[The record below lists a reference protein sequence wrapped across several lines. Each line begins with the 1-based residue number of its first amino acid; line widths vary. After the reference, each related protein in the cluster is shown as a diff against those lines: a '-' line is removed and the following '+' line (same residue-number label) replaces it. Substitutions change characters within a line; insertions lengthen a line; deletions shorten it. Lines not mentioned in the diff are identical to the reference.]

1 MGTNSTNKLLLAV
14 LQLAYNLGISTVIT
28 ASYTSVQ
35 KVPQINTYQ
44 KRHPS
49 RFLWGLAGSLAIAS
63 VICLVKLSN
72 LQGFIILVAGLLTPV
87 LISLV
92 GVAIAGVKPFI
103 SSRQLAE
110 DTQTQQR
117 KPKASA
123 LLRLL
128 NEIASHFPTHSV
140 PETMVSQE
148 LVERNKENYEQASN
162 ELTPNKAPD
171 VLLSQN
177 HTDFISPYTQKDIY
191 SYASPACCLL
201 LGYQP
206 EELVGRSA
214 YAYEFLYPQDVP
226 ALNQPPVDILYP
238 SEINPISYRIR
249 RQDGNYI
256 WFESTTTAIQ
266 HPVRSA
272 IQETMTVWRE
282 ITEPK
287 QTQTELLEQMHL
299 AQASLTRLWA
309 LAEDVGVALAKGG
322 KLLEILQRC
331 TESMVQH
338 LDTTS
343 AAIWTLNS
351 QSQQLKQQ
359 ASAGE
364 VISLNPD
371 LLNLVAQNYQPYLTR
386 EGLEVQEA
394 SLHPHYFFSYSLVV
408 EERLIGVITLLSNQ
422 PLTEEA
428 SRTLSW
434 IANATAIAIDRYWA
448 RSELLLRRESLLS
461 GLANQIR
468 NSLEL
473 DTILET
479 AVQSI
484 QSLLQIDRCHFLW
497 YRPDETRPYW
507 EVVNEAKNPLLPSHI
522 GQYTIAQMGL
532 FGNQLLNRQIIKVD
546 DVETYSD
553 PTLRQL
559 FVTLGYTSILSIPVE
574 TKLGEFGV
582 ISCGHCTNSRPW
594 DNSEVELLQAVVAE
608 LAIALDQAELYTQAR
623 QAAQIAQAQAQQLEQ
638 ALSQLQATQAQL
650 VQSEKM
656 SSLGQLVAGI
666 AHEINNPI
674 NFIHGNLSYASAYFY
689 DLLSFLRLYQKHYPN
704 PDAEILQQ
712 AEIINVDF
720 IANDLPKLL
729 SSMQRGSD
737 RIRSIVLSLRNFS
750 RLDEADMKPVD
761 LHEGIENTLLI
772 LQHRLKVKG
781 QNTEIQVLKEY
792 ANLPPI
798 ECYPGQLNQVFMNI
812 LTNAIEAFERFR
824 VGTEES
830 SSPAIAIRTG
840 LLDRSDSTQNF
851 QNVLIQISDNG
862 PGMTESVKSRIFDP
876 FFSTKP
882 VGQGT
887 GLGLAISYQV
897 VVKHHQGVL
906 TCTSAPGQG
915 TEFLIEIPIQQNN

>member
-1 MGTNSTNKLLLAV
+1 MGTNSTNKLLLAA
-14 LQLAYNLGISTVIT
+14 LQLAYNLGIFKGLT

-35 KVPQINTYQ
+35 KVKQVNSSQ

-49 RFLWGLAGSLAIAS
+49 RYLWLLGGSLAIAS
-63 VICLVKLSN
+63 VISLVKLSN
-72 LQGFIILVAGLLTPV
+72 LQGFTILLASLLIIV
-87 LISLV
+87 LISLL
-92 GVAIAGVKPFI
+92 GAARAWVKQFI
-103 SSRQLAE
+103 SSRQLVE
-110 DTQTQQR
+110 DTQTQQW
-117 KPKASA
+117 KPKVSA

-128 NEIASHFPTHSV
+128 NEIAFHFATYSV
-140 PETMVSQE
+140 PETIVSQE
-148 LVERNKENYEQASN
+148 LVERSKTNYEQAPN
-162 ELTPNKAPD
+162 ALTQNKAPD
-171 VLLSQN
+171 LLLPQN
-177 HTDFISPYTQKDIY
+177 PTDFISRYTPKGIY

-214 YAYEFLYPQDVP
+214 YEFLYPQDVP
-226 ALNQPPVDILYP
+226 ALNQPPSDILYP

-249 RQDGNYI
+249 CQDSTYI

-266 HPVRSA
+266 HPEMNA
-272 IQETMTVWRE
+272 AQEIITVSRQ

-309 LAEDVGVALAKGG
+309 LAEEVGVALAKGG

-331 TESMVQH
+331 TEAMVQQ

-351 QSQQLKQQ
+351 QSQQLEQQ
-359 ASAGE
+359 AAAGE
-364 VISLNPD
+364 VICLNPD
-371 LLNLVAQNYQPYLTR
+371 LLNLVAQNYQPYLTK
-386 EGLEVQEA
+386 EGLEVQES
-394 SLHPHYFFSYSLVV
+394 SLHPDYFSSYSLVV
-408 EERLIGVITLLSNQ
+408 EDRLIGVITLLSNQ

-434 IANATAIAIDRYWA
+434 IANAIAIAIDRYWA
-448 RSELLLRRESLLS
+448 RKELLCRRESLLS
-461 GLANQIR
+461 GLTNQIR

-484 QSLLQIDRCHFLW
+484 RSLLQIDRCHFLW
-497 YRPDETRPYW
+497 YRPDETTPYW

-522 GQYTIAQMGL
+522 GRYTIAQVGL

-553 PTLRQL
+553 PTLRQI
-559 FVTLGYTSILSIPVE
+559 FVTLGYTSLLSIPVE

-656 SSLGQLVAGI
+656 SSLGQLIAGI

-674 NFIHGNLSYASAYFY
+674 NFIHGNLTYASAYFY

-704 PDAEILQQ
+704 PDAEILEQ
-712 AEIINVDF
+712 AEVINVDF

-729 SSMQRGSD
+729 SSMQRGTD

-750 RLDEADMKPVD
+750 RLDEADMKQVD

-792 ANLPPI
+792 ANLPLI

-812 LTNAIEAFERFR
+812 LTNAIEAFERSR
-824 VGTEES
+824 IGTEDCS
-830 SSPAIAIRTG
+830 SGAIAIRTS
-840 LLDRSDSTQNF
+840 LLDLSDSTQNS

-862 PGMTESVKSRIFDP
+862 PGMTESVKTRIFDP